1 MRFSYLCAQN
11 INNSKIIVKMKKG
24 LLLIIALSGL
34 IACSENNLSIKGT
47 VEGEHSGK
55 VYLQKFDNKMFRTIA
70 STDIKNGKFDFSQNV
85 EIPEIYGLSLDTA
98 KSAYLLFLDG
108 NPVKVTLNAAN
119 YFQNT
124 KVTGSSLHDLFMDY
138 GSRQDVKIDEFIKEH
153 PASLVAAYVL
163 YREFSYRLSPDEIRS
178 CVALLDASLQQTPYV
193 HVLNELAET
202 LDRVAIGKPA
212 PDFTLNTPDGTPV
225 KFSDK
230 LGKGYVL
237 LDFWASWCGPCRR
250 ENPNVVNS
258 FNKYKDKGFD
268 VFGVS
273 LDSRMEAWTKAI
285 DSDKLA
291 WTNVSDLKSW
301 NSAPAKL
308 YGVRAIPSN
317 ILIDPSGVIVA
328 KNLRAEELDR
338 ELSKLYSS
346 TK

>member
-1 MRFSYLCAQN
+1 MFSYLCAQN

-24 LLLIIALSGL
+24 LLLIAALSGL
-34 IACSENNLSIKGT
+34 IACSEGNLSIKGT

-70 STDIKNGKFDFSQNV
+70 STDLKDGKFEFSENV
-85 EIPEIYGLSLDTA
+85 EIPEIYGLSLDTL
-98 KSAYLLFLDG
+98 KGSYLLFLDG
-108 NPVKVTLNAAN
+108 KPVTATLDAAN
-119 YFQNT
+119 YYRNT

-138 GSRQDVKIDEFIKEH
+138 RARENVKIDEFVKEH

-163 YREFSYRLSPDEIRS
+163 YRDFSYRLSPDEIRS
-178 CVALLDASLQQTPYV
+178 NVALLDASLQRTPYV
-193 HVLNELAET
+193 RVLLELAET

-212 PDFTLNTPDGTPV
+212 PDFTLNAPDGTPV

-250 ENPNVVNS
+250 ENPNVVNV

-268 VFGVS
+268 IFGVS
-273 LDSRMEAWTKAI
+273 LDGDMEAWTKAI
-285 DSDKLA
+285 DNDKLA

-301 NSAPAKL
+301 NCAPAKL
-308 YGVRAIPSN
+308 YGVRSIPSN
-317 ILIDPSGVIVA
+317 LLIDPSGVIVA
-328 KNLRAEELDR
+328 KNLRGEDLDKELG
-338 ELSKLYSS
+338 KLYSPA
-346 TK
+346 K